1 MNLFRNFMT
10 VCAMACAAIP
20 SVCAADDLGEPAI
33 TFKSDA
39 FKEIGATNLFHMLIS
54 STETAYFD
62 IDMGNGPFEVE
73 VEPATIVDGAWQGT
87 FVSCH
92 INETGEVKIYGDP
105 SKIDVFNC

>member
-54 STETAYFD
+54 STHISILIWATAR
-62 IDMGNGPFEVE
+62 
-73 VEPATIVDGAWQGT
+73 
-87 FVSCH
+87 SR
-92 INETGEVKIYGDP
+92 
-105 SKIDVFNC
+105 SK